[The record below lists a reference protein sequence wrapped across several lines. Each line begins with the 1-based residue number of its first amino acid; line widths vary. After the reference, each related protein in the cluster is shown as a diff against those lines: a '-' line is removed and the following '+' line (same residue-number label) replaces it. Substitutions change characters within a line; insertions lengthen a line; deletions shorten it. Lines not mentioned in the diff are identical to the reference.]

1 MQSFREGDWHRAGT
15 SRVSSHYSFPSHSPC
30 ADPHEVFFLQVLSS
44 YLGQTPCISFL
55 SFLKRLLAID
65 C

>member
-1 MQSFREGDWHRAGT
+1 
-15 SRVSSHYSFPSHSPC
+15 
-30 ADPHEVFFLQVLSS
+30 VFFLQVLSS